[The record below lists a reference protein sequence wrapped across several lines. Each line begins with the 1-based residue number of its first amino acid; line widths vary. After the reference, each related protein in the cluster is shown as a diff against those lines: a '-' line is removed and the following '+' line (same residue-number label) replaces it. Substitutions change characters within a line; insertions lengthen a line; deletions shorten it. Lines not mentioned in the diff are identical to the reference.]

1 MGGRKNDESERE
13 REKGI
18 GEEEEEEERWDREST
33 GTLRQ

>member
-1 MGGRKNDESERE
+1 MTRERE

-18 GEEEEEEERWDREST
+18 GEEEEERWDREST